1 MPFGLSPVM
10 DRRKRL
16 FTFLTG
22 FHLTNRTFIR
32 HDTVFLRPLELELKP
47 MQAPQDTKQKR
58 GMDLDGRHGDWI
70 APSFRIAAE
79 VTLWPLRASTMILT
93 FTLNPSQA
101 PRKIKTRKE

>member
-10 DRRKRL
+10 DWRRRL

-22 FHLTNRTFIR
+22 FHLTNQTFIR
-32 HDTVFLRPLELELKP
+32 PDTVFLRPLELELKP

-70 APSFRIAAE
+70 APSFRIAAG
-79 VTLWPLRASTMILT
+79 VS
-93 FTLNPSQA
+93 S
-101 PRKIKTRKE
+101 